1 MFLALILTIGAGVLH
16 GYALSDSSA
25 ATEGAAFGMA
35 FFAVVLAIMSVP
47 AELAK
52 VLDRRDRGSS

>member
-1 MFLALILTIGAGVLH
+1 MFLAIFFTLGAGFLH

-35 FFAVVLAIMSVP
+35 FFAVVLAIMSLP

-52 VLDRRDRGSS
+52 VLDKRDGASS